1 MSEQPAPQPAS
12 STLTPTE
19 YLPPHSVEA
28 EQALLG
34 AILINPDT
42 ISEVISFL
50 DADDFYIWRNGR
62 IYEAMCRLHERR
74 DAIDVLTVANELNAL
89 NALDDV
95 GGSTYLT
102 YLVGQTP
109 SSIYA
114 VSYGHIVERAAIRR
128 RMLEAASE
136 IAKLAN
142 AQEMNVE
149 EIVEHAEA
157 TLFAVTDRNTKK
169 DMVPMR
175 RAVSD
180 YYNRIEYLYENRDEP
195 IGVPTGFTDLDKLLG
210 GMQRSDLLILA
221 ARPGMG
227 KTSLILNVAVNAARI
242 GGARVAIF
250 SLEMS
255 NEQLVQRLVAAETG
269 IGTQQLRLGQLDQY
283 EWERFVQAT
292 ESLSKLPLFLDD
304 TPAITPLHMR
314 GKCRRLYREHGLD
327 LVIVDYLQLMT
338 LGGNTSGRSE
348 NRVQEVSAISRNL
361 KELARELNVPV
372 LAASQLSR
380 AVESRGDKRP
390 VLSDLRESGSI
401 EQDADV
407 VMFIYRDEVY
417 NEDTDR
423 PNQADVIIA
432 KHRNGPIGTV
442 SLYFRKELTQFANLR
457 HTDIDLSGY

>member
-1 MSEQPAPQPAS
+1 MMSDQSVPPPAS
-12 STLTPTE
+12 QPPTE
-19 YLPPHSVEA
+19 FLPPHSVQA
-28 EQALLG
+28 EEALLG
-34 AILINPDT
+34 AILINPET
-42 ISEVISFL
+42 VTEVISFL
-50 DADDFYIWRNGR
+50 DADDFFILRNSR
-62 IYEAMCRLHERR
+62 VYEAMVRLHESR
-74 DAIDVLTVANELNAL
+74 DAIDNLTVANELGNL
-89 NALDDV
+89 GYLDDV
-95 GGSTYLT
+95 GGAAYLT
-102 YLVGQTP
+102 YLINNTP
-109 SSIYA
+109 SSLHA
-114 VSYGHIVERAAIRR
+114 EVYGHIVERAATRR
-128 RMLEAASE
+128 RMLEAAGE
-136 IAKLAN
+136 IAGLAN
-142 AQEMNVE
+142 THDASIE
-149 EIVEHAEA
+149 EVIDRAEA
-157 TLFAVTDRNTKK
+157 TLFAVTERNTKK
-169 DMVPMR
+169 DMTPMR
-175 RAVSD
+175 RAINE

-195 IGVPTGFTDLDKLLG
+195 IGVPSGFTDVDKLLG

-227 KTSLILNVAVNAARI
+227 KTSLILNVAVNAARTA
-242 GGARVAIF
+242 GARVAIF

-269 IGTQQLRLGQLDQY
+269 IGTQQLRLGQLDAP

-292 ESLSKLPLFLDD
+292 ESLSKIQLFLDD
-304 TPAITPLHMR
+304 TPAISPLHMR

-338 LGGNTSGRSE
+338 SGMGDGRRSE

-417 NEDTDR
+417 NEDTEF
-423 PNQADVIIA
+423 PNQADIIVA
-432 KHRNGPIGTV
+432 KHRNGPVGTV

-457 HTDIDLSGY
+457 QTDIDLSGY

>member
-1 MSEQPAPQPAS
+1 MSDQSAPPPAHS
-12 STLTPTE
+12 STPTE
-19 YLPPHSVEA
+19 FLPPHSVEA
-28 EQALLG
+28 EEALLG

-42 ISEVISFL
+42 ITDVISFL
-50 DADDFYIWRNGR
+50 DPDDFYILRNSR
-62 IYEAMCRLHERR
+62 VYLAMCRLHESR
-74 DAIDVLTVANELNAL
+74 DAIDNLTVANELRNL
-89 NALDDV
+89 KFLDEI
-95 GGSTYLT
+95 GGAAYLT
-102 YLVGQTP
+102 YLINNTP
-109 SSIYA
+109 SSLHA
-114 VSYGHIVERAAIRR
+114 EVYGHIVERAAIRR
-128 RMLEAASE
+128 RMLEAAGE
-136 IAKLAN
+136 IASLAN
-142 AQEMNVE
+142 THDASIE
-149 EIVEHAEA
+149 EVVDRAEA
-157 TLFAVTDRNTKK
+157 TLFAVTERNSKK
-169 DMVPMR
+169 DMVSMR
-175 RAVSD
+175 RAVGD

-195 IGVPTGFTDLDKLLG
+195 IGVPSGFTDVDKLLG

-227 KTSLILNVAVNAARI
+227 KTSLILNIAINAARM
-242 GGARVAIF
+242 GGARVGIF

-269 IGTQQLRLGQLDQY
+269 IGTQQLRLGQLDQH
-283 EWERFVQAT
+283 EWERFVQAS

-327 LVIVDYLQLMT
+327 LIIVDYLQLMT
-338 LGGNTSGRSE
+338 SGFGTPGRSE

-372 LAASQLSR
+372 IAASQLSR

-417 NEDTDR
+417 NEDTER
-423 PNQADVIIA
+423 PNQADIIVA
-432 KHRNGPIGTV
+432 KHRNGPVGTV

-457 HTDIDLSGY
+457 QTDIDLSGY